1 MNKPVFVLLFT
12 VIAVASFSQ
21 TYIPLPANNG
31 KWCIEYNNHFIP
43 PPPWWFTNYWETYY
57 DGDTVIQNL
66 NYKRI
71 TKTEYDIFCLS
82 EIVNGPEY
90 IGAIRDDANNRKVY
104 LVPPGR
110 ENEELIYDFNLSVGD
125 TIYSYLNFWPEPI
138 IIEYVDSVLVGQN
151 YHRRLEFQYGLGS
164 IIEGIGSETGL
175 LEELIAFE
183 GGSNLC
189 ALFVDSALYY
199 PEDSCYL
206 MTDTCLTLDIENPN
220 LSENFLEIFPN
231 PAQDYFTIRTV
242 NGKNISGLS
251 FQIYNSSG
259 YEVLSGSMLDQ
270 KVINVSTLSPGIY
283 LIRLTGNNHH
293 KGYLKLIKN

>member
-1 MNKPVFVLLFT
+1 MKKIVFILVFT
-12 VIAVASFSQ
+12 FVAITSFSQ
-21 TYIPLPANNG
+21 SYKPLPANNG
-31 KWCIEYNNHFIP
+31 KWCIEYNNHIIP
-43 PPPWWFTNYWETYY
+43 PPPWWYTNYWETYY

-66 NYKRI
+66 TYKRI

-90 IGAIRDDANNRKVY
+90 IGALRDDTINRKVF
-104 LVPPGR
+104 LVPPGQ
-110 ENEELIYDFNLSVGD
+110 EDEELIYDFNLSEGD
-125 TIYSYLNFWPEPI
+125 TLNSYLNFYGPPI

-151 YHRRLEFQYGLGS
+151 YHRRLGFPYGLGG

-199 PEDSCYL
+199 PQDSCYL
-206 MTDTCLTLDIENPN
+206 MTDTCLTLNVENPN
-220 LSENFLEIFPN
+220 LSENFLQIFPN
-231 PAQDYFTIRTV
+231 PAQDYFLIRTV
-242 NGKNISGLS
+242 NGNNISGLRY
-251 FQIYNSSG
+251 QIYNSAG
-259 YEVLSGSMLDQ
+259 IEVLSGSILDQ
-270 KVINVSTLSPGIY
+270 EAVNISTLSQGIY
-283 LIRLTGNNHH
+283 LIRLTDNNHH